1 MGGGI
6 MQLVAYGAQDIYLT
20 GNPQITFFK
29 VVYRRHTNFSMETI
43 NQNISGQSFIGID
56 NINNKATVTIS
67 RNGDLVTGVFITA
80 KQTDANN
87 TVGLCGDNIVEDV
100 EIEIGGQRID
110 KHYKE
115 WNQIW
120 DELTIPSSKA
130 DGYKYM
136 TGSFNSDLVIG
147 SQTNQDII
155 IYPLKFWFC
164 RNPGLALPL
173 IALQYHEVQ
182 LKFTWG
188 IGLYDSSKD
197 NHLTRTSQSLTDQH
211 SVAVWADYVYL
222 DTDERRRFSQVSHE
236 YLIEQ
241 LQIQKEKDVSSE
253 TFKLNLEHPIKELIW
268 TTPQSTPITNQKIKM
283 SINGHDRFYEREKE
297 YFTLEQPYKYHTSIP
312 GYNIKENESPVLLNT
327 SIFSKEYTYQTND
340 TTVANN
346 GTTFS
351 GNLSNVAGNNTF
363 LNKRLPD
370 NPTNTSIL
378 TDDNNVFLFVS
389 GGDTPNTDMDFK
401 IGDVVRVNYIK
412 VVDTS
417 RNVNEETE
425 TVDFSYSYDDD
436 QGDTQNVTSQRKIT
450 LEPRDDVTHANAVTA
465 KAALTN
471 TYVDHLDMTVNYNDK
486 TIENIVRNLT
496 VLKVLKSTTLIENK
510 TLYQITFNDSMGVTA
525 APTHRVSFEIIARV
539 QNPVSRCS
547 QLKKDIYVY
556 SFCLEPEEHQPSG
569 SCNFSRIDSAKLLF
583 NPAASVS
590 NIYALNY
597 NVLRIMSGMGGL
609 AYSS

>member
-1 MGGGI
+1 

-80 KQTDANN
+80 KQKDVNN

-173 IALQYHEVQ
+173 IALQYHDVQ

-197 NHLTRTSQSLTDQH
+197 NNLTRTSQSLTEQH
-211 SVAVWADYVYL
+211 SVEVWADYVYL

-312 GYNIKENESPVLLNT
+312 GYNIKENESPVLLNR
-327 SIFSKEYTYQTND
+327 SIFSKEYTYQT
-340 TTVANN
+340 TNN
-346 GTTFS
+346 TTFS
-351 GNLSNVAGNNTF
+351 GNLEEVDGDNTF

-370 NPTNTSIL
+370 NPTSTSTL
-378 TDDNNVFLFVS
+378 TDDDNVFLFVS

-401 IGDVVRVNYIK
+401 IGDIVRVNYIK

-417 RNVNEETE
+417 RTVQEETN
-425 TVDFSYSYDDD
+425 TVSFSYDYDNN
-436 QGDTQNVTSQRKIT
+436 GTPATQVSQRKIALKPIDEHNHT
-450 LEPRDDVTHANAVTA
+450 DANGAAANNLTDTH
-465 KAALTN
+465 
-471 TYVDHLDMTVNYNDK
+471 VDHLDMTVDYDDT

-510 TLYQITFNDSMGVTA
+510 TLYQITFNDNMGVTA
-525 APTHRVSFEIIARV
+525 APNHRVSFEIIARV

-590 NIYALNY
+590 NIYAVNY

>member
-67 RNGDLVTGVFITA
+67 RNGDLVTGVFITS
-80 KQTDANN
+80 KQTDVNK
-87 TVGLCGDNIVEDV
+87 TVGLCGDNLVEDV

-130 DGYKYM
+130 HGYKYM
-136 TGSFNSDLVIG
+136 TGSFNSDLVLG

-197 NHLTRTSQSLTDQH
+197 NHLTRTSQSLTEQH
-211 SVAVWADYVYL
+211 SVEVWADYVYL

-312 GYNIKENESPVLLNT
+312 GYNIKENESPVLLNR
-327 SIFSKEYTYQTND
+327 SIFSKEYTYQT
-340 TTVANN
+340 TNN
-346 GTTFS
+346 TTFS
-351 GNLSNVAGNNTF
+351 GNLTAVDGNNTF

-370 NPTNTSIL
+370 NPTSTSIL
-378 TDDNNVFLFVS
+378 TDDGNVFLFVS

-401 IGDVVRVNYIK
+401 IGDIVRVNYIK
-412 VVDTS
+412 VVDKS
-417 RNVNEETE
+417 RFVEEETN
-425 TVDFSYSYDDD
+425 TVSFNYSYVDD
-436 QGDTQNVTSQRKIT
+436 QSNTQNVSSQRKII
-450 LEPRDDVTHANAVTA
+450 LEPRDDITHANAITA
-465 KAALTN
+465 KNALGDTH
-471 TYVDHLDMTVNYNDK
+471 VDHLDMTVNYNDE

-496 VLKVLKSTTLIENK
+496 VLKVLKSTTLITNK

-590 NIYALNY
+590 NIYAVNY

>member
-1 MGGGI
+1 
-6 MQLVAYGAQDIYLT
+6 
-20 GNPQITFFK
+20 
-29 VVYRRHTNFSMETI
+29 
-43 NQNISGQSFIGID
+43 
-56 NINNKATVTIS
+56 
-67 RNGDLVTGVFITA
+67 
-80 KQTDANN
+80 
-87 TVGLCGDNIVEDV
+87 
-100 EIEIGGQRID
+100 
-110 KHYKE
+110 
-115 WNQIW
+115 
-120 DELTIPSSKA
+120 
-130 DGYKYM
+130 M
-136 TGSFNSDLVIG
+136 T
-147 SQTNQDII
+147 
-155 IYPLKFWFC
+155 
-164 RNPGLALPL
+164 
-173 IALQYHEVQ
+173 E
-182 LKFTWG
+182 
-188 IGLYDSSKD
+188 
-197 NHLTRTSQSLTDQH
+197 QH
-211 SVAVWADYVYL
+211 SVEVWADYVYL

-312 GYNIKENESPVLLNT
+312 GYNIKENESPVLLNR
-327 SIFSKEYTYQTND
+327 SIFSKEYTYQT
-340 TTVANN
+340 TNN
-346 GTTFS
+346 TTFS
-351 GNLSNVAGNNTF
+351 GNLTAVDGNNTF

-370 NPTNTSIL
+370 NPTSTSIL
-378 TDDNNVFLFVS
+378 TDDDNVFLFVS

-401 IGDVVRVNYIK
+401 IGDIVRVNYIK

-417 RNVNEETE
+417 RSVEEETN
-425 TVDFSYSYDDD
+425 TVSFSYSYDDD
-436 QGDTQNVTSQRKIT
+436 QSVTQNVESQRKII
-450 LEPRDDVTHANAVTA
+450 LEPRDDITHANAITA
-465 KAALTN
+465 KNALGDTH
-471 TYVDHLDMTVNYNDK
+471 VDHLDMTVNYNDK

-496 VLKVLKSTTLIENK
+496 VLKVLKSTTLITNK

-590 NIYALNY
+590 NIYAVNY

>member
-1 MGGGI
+1 M
-6 MQLVAYGAQDIYLT
+6 
-20 GNPQITFFK
+20 
-29 VVYRRHTNFSMETI
+29 
-43 NQNISGQSFIGID
+43 
-56 NINNKATVTIS
+56 
-67 RNGDLVTGVFITA
+67 
-80 KQTDANN
+80 
-87 TVGLCGDNIVEDV
+87 
-100 EIEIGGQRID
+100 
-110 KHYKE
+110 
-115 WNQIW
+115 
-120 DELTIPSSKA
+120 
-130 DGYKYM
+130 
-136 TGSFNSDLVIG
+136 
-147 SQTNQDII
+147 
-155 IYPLKFWFC
+155 
-164 RNPGLALPL
+164 
-173 IALQYHEVQ
+173 
-182 LKFTWG
+182 
-188 IGLYDSSKD
+188 
-197 NHLTRTSQSLTDQH
+197 
-211 SVAVWADYVYL
+211 
-222 DTDERRRFSQVSHE
+222 
-236 YLIEQ
+236 IEQ

-283 SINGHDRFYEREKE
+283 SINGHDRVYEREKE